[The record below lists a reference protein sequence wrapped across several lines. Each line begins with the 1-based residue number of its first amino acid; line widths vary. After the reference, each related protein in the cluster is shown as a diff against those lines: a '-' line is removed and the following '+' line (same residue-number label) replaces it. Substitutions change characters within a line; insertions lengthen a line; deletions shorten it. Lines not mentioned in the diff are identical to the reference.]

1 MGKKRS
7 QNEVDQKK
15 TIQKLVDQR
24 DAARRQRDEVLNGGH
39 MPVSEHEAVAEA
51 LRARIIEQ
59 GNRIAALEQD
69 AQNGNRLVYSE
80 LSETR
85 EHLRLTQDALKAK
98 NSAFGELQQ
107 QHEQLQTAL
116 RVNGSKQEHLEK
128 TVAALE
134 KKLQEDSAVEAR
146 STRKR
151 LEKKTQ
157 FIQQQQTYIA
167 HLERTLRL
175 FSSLPAVQNYLAQLR
190 AAKEAGTLEVTRVG
204 SAVMEAETIEEKRPV
219 EVIVVHGQVAP

>member
-24 DAARRQRDEVLNGGH
+24 DTARRQLSEVLGSGY
-39 MPVSEHEAVAEA
+39 MLKSEHETYVEAAATVVAS
-51 LRARIIEQ
+51 LEQ
-59 GNRIAALEQD
+59 KVKTLEQD

-85 EHLRLTQDALKAK
+85 DHLRLTQDALKAK
-98 NSAFGELQQ
+98 NSAYGELQQ

-146 STRKR
+146 NTRKR
-151 LEKKTQ
+151 LKKKTQ
-157 FIQQQQTYIA
+157 FIQQQQQYIA

-204 SAVMEAETIEEKRPV
+204 TAVMEAETIEQKRPV
-219 EVIVVHGQVAP
+219 EGDVQNAQVVT